1 MLRQITCICLVCV
14 VCIQFGFSSDV
25 DHVSYKFQYY
35 DDNNDVNVITN
46 TTTISKGF
54 GEHVRLNLSYL
65 VDGITGA
72 SRNDD
77 RGLLDTLDGI
87 TAASETKEHRHE
99 VKGGLTF
106 MFDWLRLFNREK
118 ETEDP
123 MFITVTGINS
133 QETDYTSRTISGAIS
148 QDLFQRNTTIG
159 ASYTKSFDNFDPAPR
174 FDNALIANEGY
185 TYFGDE
191 KNDRGNR
198 QTDRLTVSVAQGITL
213 TTLLSVIWGYTSDR
227 GYLARPYY
235 VYLIETDSGTFFYHE
250 NLPSKR
256 QSMTFTGRLRQ
267 YIPTNHGTSIHLD
280 YRLYFDSWD
289 LLSHT
294 IAFKAY
300 YRFAERFI
308 VAPSYRL
315 YSQNSATFYKD
326 EYTESDLPCYLTTDF
341 KYREC
346 MTHTVGLKF
355 IYEVKD
361 FFKPDDAPILSLFPI
376 NIDVSA
382 NYMIRTGTDDPE
394 VIYSHYNYWSDSY
407 QNFWIQAGV
416 TFAF

>member
-1 MLRQITCICLVCV
+1 MLRQITFVCLLCIVGM
-14 VCIQFGFSSDV
+14 QSGFCSDI
-25 DHVSYKFQYY
+25 DHISYKFQYY

-65 VDGITGA
+65 FDGITGA

-77 RGLLDTLDGI
+77 RGLLDTLDGT

-123 MFITVTGINS
+123 MFLSITGINS
-133 QETDYTSRTISGAIS
+133 RESDYTSRTISGSVS

-159 ASYTKSFDNFDPAPR
+159 ASYTKSFDNYNPSPR
-174 FDNALIANEGY
+174 FDSAIITIPGY
-185 TYFGDE
+185 TFFGDE
-191 KNDRGNR
+191 EEDRGRR
-198 QTDRLTVSVAQGITL
+198 QTDRLALSVTQGITL
-213 TTLLSVIWGYTSDR
+213 TTIASVIVGYNYDR

-235 VYLIETDSGTFFYHE
+235 VYLPKDTTIFYHE
-250 NLPSKR
+250 NLPSER
-256 QSMTFTGRLRQ
+256 TSLTLTGRLNQ
-267 YIPTNHGTSIHLD
+267 YIPTKNGTAVHLD
-280 YRLYFDSWD
+280 YRLYYDSWD
-289 LLSHT
+289 LMSHT
-294 IAFKAY
+294 ISLKIY
-300 YRFAERFI
+300 YRAFERFI
-308 VAPSYRL
+308 VSPSYRF
-315 YSQNSATFYKD
+315 YTQNSAFFYKD
-326 EYTESDLPCYLTTDF
+326 VYTQNDLPCYLTTDF

-346 MTHTVGLKF
+346 ITNTFGLKL
-355 IYEVKD
+355 IYEVID
-361 FFKPDDAPILSLFPI
+361 FFKPDNAPILSLFPI
-376 NIDVSA
+376 NIDIAA
-382 NYMIRTGTDDPE
+382 NYMMRTGTDDPE
-394 VIYSHYNYWSDSY
+394 VIYSHYNYWSDRY